1 MNSDALIM
9 LDSLSTREMEVLKLI
24 ACGKSREEI
33 SLQMEISKLTYD
45 SYRKAIRNKLQIK
58 SQADWA
64 KIIMQM
70 DSKELY

>member
-1 MNSDALIM
+1 M
-9 LDSLSTREMEVLKLI
+9 LDLLSAREMEVLKLI

-33 SLQMEISKLTYD
+33 SLEMEISKLTYD

-70 DSKELY
+70 NSKELY